1 MFPGK
6 RNLIGVDIGSYSVK
20 VVALVGTEGAYT
32 LGGAALFRLPREGDE
47 AAPVTPPF
55 LSGILKAKRIRGSRA
70 AALMSGPSLIFKH
83 LKLPV
88 MPEKDLKE
96 AVRWEVRKDLAIAVS
111 PADLVLD
118 YMTAAKAAKPGDN
131 TLSIIA
137 FAAVR
142 GDVERSISLFRDAGL
157 ELRVLEVVP
166 SALLFSFN
174 ANNAWEPGVN
184 YAMLDIG
191 ETKSTLAILKDK
203 RLSFAREIGI
213 GGADFTKFLASGM
226 GKPVEDAEEYKI
238 AFGLTADDGKEDKA
252 RKILSQAVERLCT
265 EVQRSFDYFQA
276 QFREG
281 SVSKLFLSGGSAR
294 LKGMEE
300 FVSNIIAVPVFKDD
314 PLRSIRIPK
323 GFDTADLSDIA
334 PCLTVATGLAARKT

>member
-1 MFPGK
+1 MFTGK

-20 VVALVGTEGAYT
+20 VVALVGAEGSYT
-32 LGGAALFRLPREGDE
+32 LGGAALFKLPREGGE
-47 AAPVTPPF
+47 GLHATPPF
-55 LSGILKAKRIRGSRA
+55 ISGILKSKGIRGRRA
-70 AALMSGPSLIFKH
+70 AAIMGGPSLIFKH

-96 AVRWEVRKDLAIAVS
+96 AVRWEVRKDLAIAVA

-131 TLSIIA
+131 TLSIVA

-142 GDVERSISLFRDAGL
+142 SDVERNITLFRDAGL
-157 ELRVLEVVP
+157 DLRVLEVVP

-191 ETKSTLAILKDK
+191 ENKSTLAILKDK
-203 RLSFAREIGI
+203 RLSFTREIGI
-213 GGADFTKFLASGM
+213 GGADFTKQLASGM
-226 GKPVEDAEEYKI
+226 GRPEEDAEEYKI
-238 AFGLTADDGKEDKA
+238 AFGLTSGDSDEDKA
-252 RKILSQAVERLCT
+252 KKVLSQSVERLCT
-265 EVQRSFDYFQA
+265 EVQRSFDYFHA

-281 SVSKLFLSGGSAR
+281 SVAKLFLSGGSAR
-294 LKGMEE
+294 LKGIEE
-300 FVSNIIAVPVFKDD
+300 FIANILAVPVFKDD
-314 PLRSIRIPK
+314 PLRSVRIPK
-323 GFDTADLSDIA
+323 RFDTTELADIA